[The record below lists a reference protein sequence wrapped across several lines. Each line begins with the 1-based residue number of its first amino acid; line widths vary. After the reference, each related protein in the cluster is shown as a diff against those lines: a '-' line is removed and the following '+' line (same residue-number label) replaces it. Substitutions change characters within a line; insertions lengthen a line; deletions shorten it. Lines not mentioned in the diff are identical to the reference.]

1 MADCVLSVSRSFVR
15 SKRDLDTV
23 TESCSVYKR
32 RWYILT
38 IFSLIAGV
46 QAAAW
51 NTWGP
56 ITGSAEDVFGW
67 SDGTIA
73 LLENW
78 GPIAYIVSFLFFS
91 WLMDVKGLRIS
102 VLVTIALMFVG
113 TGLRCI
119 TSDPK
124 QATWLIHIGQFL
136 NDLAAPVAM
145 GAPPLV
151 SSTWFPPNQRATA
164 TAISSLMSYVGISIS
179 FGVGP
184 FVLNPSEVAD
194 PPSTII
200 SNGTAV
206 DSVAAGNNDTNKMSW
221 DEALSTARWHIML
234 YMYIVFGLVSFLFLC
249 VLVYFPA
256 KPPKPPSFSAAKKKV
271 DYVEGGKRLMKNCQ
285 FWNLNVLYGA
295 TTGVF
300 SGWGGVLAVNLLSFN
315 LKQDTAGWIGF
326 YANITGC
333 VFGFIMARFADVFTG
348 RMKLF
353 LIFLFLGS
361 TGSFLWFSLLCQGII
376 PFSRVWLYIS
386 AILGGCFIN
395 GSIPLFYELTIET
408 TYPIA
413 EGIPMAV
420 VTTSNH
426 VACLLFLGALMI
438 PGIGTMWMNWC
449 MVAICGG
456 CIPLLL
462 LFKEQY
468 SRLELDAANRQ
479 AKRAAVQTLGH
490 DEQTPLI
497 SSLDAG
503 YGGGGGGVRNRTG
516 SATSE
521 V

>member
-1 MADCVLSVSRSFVR
+1 MADGLLSASQSFH
-15 SKRDLDTV
+15 SKNREALDTD
-23 TESCSVYKR
+23 TESCAVYHR
-32 RWYILT
+32 RWYILAV
-38 IFSLIAGV
+38 FSLIAGV

-78 GPIAYIVSFLFFS
+78 GPIAYIISFLLFS

-102 VLVTIALMFVG
+102 VLITVALMFLG

-119 TSDPK
+119 TFRPEP
-124 QATWLIHIGQFL
+124 ATWLIHVGQFL

-145 GAPPLV
+145 GGPPLV
-151 SSTWFPPNQRATA
+151 SSTWFPPHQRATA
-164 TAISSLMSYVGISIS
+164 TAISSLMSYVGISVS
-179 FGVGP
+179 FGIGP

-194 PPSTII
+194 PPNSTEESLVEVKNV
-200 SNGTAV
+200 SNKLPKEIPW
-206 DSVAAGNNDTNKMSW
+206 N
-221 DEALSTARWHIML
+221 EAIARARHHIMV
-234 YMYIVFGLVSFLFLC
+234 YMYVGEHSCICHYFFLCSLFLN
-249 VLVYFPA
+249 
-256 KPPKPPSFSAAKKKV
+256 
-271 DYVEGGKRLMKNCQ
+271 DRNCQ
-285 FWNLNVLYGA
+285 FWNLNILYGA

-326 YANITGC
+326 YANIAGC
-333 VFGFIMARFADVFTG
+333 IFGFIMARFADVFTG

-353 LIFLFLGS
+353 LVFLFFGS
-361 TGSFLWFSLLCQGII
+361 TASFLWFSLLCQGII
-376 PFSRVWLYIS
+376 PFSKVWLYIS
-386 AILGGCFIN
+386 AVLGGCFIN

-420 VTTSNH
+420 ITTSNH
-426 VACLLFLGALMI
+426 VACLLFLAALMI

-449 MVAICGG
+449 MVGICGG

-462 LFKEQY
+462 LFRERY
-468 SRLELDAANRQ
+468 TRLELDAVNRQ
-479 AKRAAVQTLGH
+479 ARGSRKQINADH
-490 DEQTPLI
+490 ESTPLI
-497 SSLDAG
+497 LSQERQKNGDDVSLPNGTHFSS
-503 YGGGGGGVRNRTG
+503 T
-516 SATSE
+516 E

>member
-1 MADCVLSVSRSFVR
+1 
-15 SKRDLDTV
+15 
-23 TESCSVYKR
+23 
-32 RWYILT
+32 
-38 IFSLIAGV
+38 
-46 QAAAW
+46 
-51 NTWGP
+51 
-56 ITGSAEDVFGW
+56 
-67 SDGTIA
+67 
-73 LLENW
+73 
-78 GPIAYIVSFLFFS
+78 
-91 WLMDVKGLRIS
+91 
-102 VLVTIALMFVG
+102 MFVG
-113 TGLRCI
+113 TGIRCI
-119 TSDPK
+119 TSKPK
-124 QATWLIHIGQFL
+124 PATWLIHTGQFF

-184 FVLNPSEVAD
+184 FVLNPTEVAD
-194 PPSTII
+194 PSLPNADIYNNSHK
-200 SNGTAV
+200 
-206 DSVAAGNNDTNKMSW
+206 DSVYLGNNSTNKMSW
-221 DEALSTARWHIML
+221 EKAVSTARWHIML
-234 YMYIVFGLVSFLFLC
+234 YMYIEFGLVAFLFLC

-256 KPPKPPSFSAAKKKV
+256 KPPRPPSFSAAKKKV
-271 DYVEGGKRLMKNCQ
+271 DYVEGGKRLIKNCQ
-285 FWNLNVLYGA
+285 FWNLNILYGA

-300 SGWGGVLAVNLLSFN
+300 SGWGGVLAVNLLAFN

-348 RMKLF
+348 HMKLF

-361 TGSFLWFSLLCQGII
+361 TGSFLWFSLLCQRFI
-376 PFSRVWLYIS
+376 PFSKVWLYIS

-426 VACLLFLGALMI
+426 LFCLLFLAALMI
-438 PGIGTMWMNWC
+438 PGIGTLWMNWC
-449 MVAICGG
+449 MVGICAG

-462 LFKEQY
+462 LFKEKY
-468 SRLELDAANRQ
+468 SRLELDAANRK
-479 AKRAAVQTLGH
+479 AKRTGAIQNTRQ
-490 DEQTPLI
+490 DEETPLI
-497 SSLDAG
+497 SSVEIG
-503 YGGGGGGVRNRTG
+503 YGGGEKNGVHNRNG
-516 SATSE
+516 STTSE

>member
-1 MADCVLSVSRSFVR
+1 MADGLLSASRSFHHKHDDVG
-15 SKRDLDTV
+15 V
-23 TESCSVYKR
+23 ITESCTVYHR
-32 RWYILT
+32 RWYILVV
-38 IFSLIAGV
+38 FSLIAGV
-46 QAAAW
+46 QAAVW

-78 GPIAYIVSFLFFS
+78 GPIAYIISFLVFS
-91 WLMDVKGLRIS
+91 WLMDIKGLRVS

-119 TSDPK
+119 TSEPK
-124 QATWLIHIGQFL
+124 NATWLIHIGQFL

-151 SSTWFPPNQRATA
+151 SSTWFPPHQRATA
-164 TAISSLMSYVGISIS
+164 TAISSLMSYVGISVS

-184 FVLNPSEVAD
+184 FVLNPSEVAE
-194 PPSTII
+194 PPNATMLDV
-200 SNGTAV
+200 ADV
-206 DSVAAGNNDTNKMSW
+206 DNITNKMPWS
-221 DEALSTARWHIML
+221 EAVSIAKRHIML
-234 YMYIVFGLVSFLFLC
+234 YMYIEFGLVSLLFLC
-249 VLVYFPA
+249 VLLYFPA

-271 DYVEGGKRLMKNCQ
+271 DYIEGAKRLMKNWQ
-285 FWNLNVLYGA
+285 FWNLNVLYGS

-326 YANITGC
+326 YANISGC
-333 VFGFIMARFADVFTG
+333 IFGFVMARFADVFTG
-348 RMKLF
+348 HMKLF
-353 LIFLFLGS
+353 LIFLFVGS
-361 TGSFLWFSLLCQGII
+361 TGSFLWFSLLCQGLI
-376 PFSRVWLYIS
+376 PFGIVWLYIS
-386 AILGGCFIN
+386 AVLGGCFIN

-426 VACLLFLGALMI
+426 VACLLFLAALMI

-449 MVAICGG
+449 MVGICAG

-462 LFKEQY
+462 LFKEKY
-468 SRLELDAANRQ
+468 SRLQLDAANKK
-479 AKRAAVQTLGH
+479 AKRISVQVSQ
-490 DEQTPLI
+490 DEETPLV
-497 SSLDAG
+497 SSVNEG
-503 YGGGGGGVRNRTG
+503 QYGGDGNVFKNRA
-516 SATSE
+516 SSITSE

>member
-1 MADCVLSVSRSFVR
+1 MADGLLSASQSFH
-15 SKRDLDTV
+15 SQKR
-23 TESCSVYKR
+23 ESLGIASDSCAVYHR

-38 IFSLIAGV
+38 VFSLVAGV

-56 ITGSAEDVFGW
+56 IAGSAEDVFGW

-78 GPIAYIVSFLFFS
+78 GPIAYIISFLLFS

-102 VLVTIALMFVG
+102 VLITVALMFFG

-119 TSDPK
+119 TFNPEP
-124 QATWLIHIGQFL
+124 ATWLIHIGQFL
-136 NDLAAPVAM
+136 IDLAAPVAM
-145 GAPPLV
+145 GGPPLV
-151 SSTWFPPNQRATA
+151 SSTWFPPHQRATA
-164 TAISSLMSYVGISIS
+164 TAIASLMSYVGISIS

-184 FVLNPSEVAD
+184 FILNPSEIAD
-194 PPSTII
+194 PPNSTEESLVDIRNI
-200 SNGTAV
+200 SNR
-206 DSVAAGNNDTNKMSW
+206 MSW
-221 DEALSTARWHIML
+221 HDALSKARHHIML
-234 YMYIVFGLVSFLFLC
+234 YMYVEFAMVAFLFLC

-256 KPPKPPSFSAAKKKV
+256 KPPKPPSYSAAKKKI
-271 DYVEGGKRLMKNCQ
+271 DYIEGGKRLMRNCQ

-326 YANITGC
+326 YANIAGC
-333 VFGFIMARFADVFTG
+333 IFGFIMARFADVFTG

-361 TGSFLWFSLLCQGII
+361 TGSFLWFSLLCQEII
-376 PFSRVWLYIS
+376 PFSKIWLYIS
-386 AILGGCFIN
+386 AVLGGCFIN

-426 VACLLFLGALMI
+426 LACLLFLAALMI
-438 PGIGTMWMNWC
+438 PGIGTIWMNWC
-449 MVAICGG
+449 MVGICAG

-462 LFKEQY
+462 LFKEKY
-468 SRLELDAANRQ
+468 TRLEVDAVNQQ
-479 AKRAAVQTLGH
+479 AKGSRKQIQA
-490 DEQTPLI
+490 ENEETPLI
-497 SSLDAG
+497 SSSERG
-503 YGGGGGGVRNRTG
+503 QNGISGPSKIRTDLN
-516 SATSE
+516 STE